1 MSKININNS
10 KQRLSMKKALL
21 ITNLLAAGAL
31 FITPS
36 AQADNLSL
44 RICEYVQA
52 NDKNRLRSFLKQNK
66 IKIRN
71 IYDGLECNGDN
82 LLIFSAKSKA
92 LEVGEF
98 IISKLPAKK
107 VKAEIDNLAKHS
119 AHLAEEAK
127 DR

>member
-1 MSKININNS
+1 
-10 KQRLSMKKALL
+10 MKKVLLLTALL
-21 ITNLLAAGAL
+21 TTNSL
-31 FITPS
+31 FATS

-71 IYDGLECNGDN
+71 IYDGLQCNGDN

-98 IISKLPAKK
+98 LISKLPAKK
-107 VKAEIDNLAKHS
+107 VKKQIDNLSKHS
-119 AHLAEEAK
+119 AHLAEEA
-127 DR
+127 RER

>member
-1 MSKININNS
+1 
-10 KQRLSMKKALL
+10 MKKLL
-21 ITNLLAAGAL
+21 LVSSLLAATWFVAP
-31 FITPS
+31 T

-66 IKIRN
+66 LKIRK
-71 IYDGLECNGDN
+71 IYKGLACNGNN
-82 LLIFSAKSKA
+82 LLIFAAKSKA

-98 IISKLPAKK
+98 IIAKLPAKI
-107 VKAEIDNLAKHS
+107 VAPEIDNIAKYS

-127 DR
+127 DRIN

>member
-1 MSKININNS
+1 
-10 KQRLSMKKALL
+10 MKKVLL
-21 ITNLLAAGAL
+21 IASLLASSAVIAP
-31 FITPS
+31 I

-66 IKIRN
+66 LKIRN
-71 IYDGLECNGDN
+71 IYDGLTCNSDN
-82 LLIFSAKSKA
+82 LLIFAAKSNS

-98 IISKLPAKK
+98 IIGKLPAKK
-107 VKAEIDNLAKHS
+107 VKSEIDNIAKHS
-119 AHLAEEAK
+119 AHLAEEAR

>member
-1 MSKININNS
+1 
-10 KQRLSMKKALL
+10 MKKFLL
-21 ITNLLAAGAL
+21 ISTLLATTAL
-31 FITPS
+31 IGPT

-66 IKIRN
+66 LKIRK

-82 LLIFSAKSKA
+82 VLVFAAKSKS

-98 IISKLPAKK
+98 IIGKLPAKK
-107 VKAEIDNLAKHS
+107 VKNEIDNLAKYS